1 MEGCWAGLH
10 VEKRV
15 SELNQPTNLKEG
27 GRWSGLTNEE
37 SVGLE
42 VVSQG
47 TVCRNWTNRDRG
59 QQQGAPAKR
68 QTGGREGTE
77 GSVHRCEGEH
87 KSLVWFRWRC
97 RPLQHRFT
105 AFWRQQPLAAPYH
118 YRGLVGRSQSTCWPN
133 GNRRQLWAIT
143 VWLQDPDGARR
154 DERPGDVGESID
166 WQVIK
171 SSRRVADSRAISI
184 HSWLVRSEPAKAL
197 GKSYSYCLGTRS
209 VRTMHRLVAM
219 GR

>member
-1 MEGCWAGLH
+1 MVEGEWNVDVKNWDEVDRVQEMEGCWAGLH

-47 TVCRNWTNRDRG
+47 TVCENGRIEMES

-68 QTGGREGTE
+68 QTGGRERTE
-77 GSVHRCEGEH
+77 DSVHGCGCEGEH
-87 KSLVWFRWRC
+87 KSLVWLCWRC

-105 AFWRQQPLAAPYH
+105 AFWRQQPLCCSIPFTIGGWSVGLSPLAGRMAIGANYGPLQSGCRIPTG
-118 YRGLVGRSQSTCWPN
+118 RGETNGQGR
-133 GNRRQLWAIT
+133 L
-143 VWLQDPDGARR
+143 
-154 DERPGDVGESID
+154 ESPLIG
-166 WQVIK
+166 K
-171 SSRRVADSRAISI
+171 LSRRVADSRAINIFTVSF
-184 HSWLVRSEPAKAL
+184 
-197 GKSYSYCLGTRS
+197 
-209 VRTMHRLVAM
+209 
-219 GR
+219 

>member
-1 MEGCWAGLH
+1 MDVRNWDEVDRVREMEGCWAGLH

-77 GSVHRCEGEH
+77 DSVHGREREH

-105 AFWRQQPLAAPYH
+105 AFWRQQPLAAPSLS
-118 YRGLVGRSQSTCWPN
+118 GAGRSVSVHLLAEWQSAPTM
-133 GNRRQLWAIT
+133 GHYGLAAGSRR
-143 VWLQDPDGARR
+143 GEARR
-154 DERPGDVGESID
+154 TARGC
-166 WQVIK
+166 W
-171 SSRRVADSRAISI
+171 RV
-184 HSWLVRSEPAKAL
+184 H
-197 GKSYSYCLGTRS
+197 
-209 VRTMHRLVAM
+209 
-219 GR
+219 